1 MASHHHWDQVLNSQ
15 LDRCTFLSHRTL
27 LPSSMFNV
35 WLVSEPGTI
44 KNLVPS
50 PALKPIL
57 APAPHWMSP
66 YMKNT
71 NVICWSAAITTW
83 NVFTCNNNLLS
94 HKHQLLQ
101 HTGNETFTNYYHST
115 AHDTAL
121 HITVSCYSDITCVDV
136 YLRSPLDS
144 ATLSHVPI
152 NSVVGVKLQRME
164 TTPAVDHEL
173 LEKGGIRCLPEEYV
187 SNVHIVPE
195 RSNQWK
201 AIQWK
206 ALRSQFKK
214 PGLKW
219 NNSISLTCK
228 TEPLKESNPV
238 TFNYKYWTGM
248 PLWFHCKNQLIWN
261 NHN

>member
-1 MASHHHWDQVLNSQ
+1 MYIPV
-15 LDRCTFLSHRTL
+15 TPTL

-136 YLRSPLDS
+136 YLRSPSRLCHS
-144 ATLSHVPI
+144 VPCT
-152 NSVVGVKLQRME
+152 NKQCGWSEVARGWKQPLQLI
-164 TTPAVDHEL
+164 TSF

-219 NNSISLTCK
+219 NNSISVNLQNRTI
-228 TEPLKESNPV
+228 ERSNPV
-238 TFNYKYWTGM
+238 TFNYKYWLGCHYGFTAKTTY
-248 PLWFHCKNQLIWN
+248 LK
-261 NHN
+261 